1 MSHHDTYVIPEKTSI
16 SKDSCSADLA
26 ASDALAR
33 NDAGTC
39 AQDWHKSDTDHSGIV
54 HGSDMEN
61 PGALAGATGVKD
73 IVESIYFSLIYIT
86 VPRINSTLFCGVA
99 A

>member
-1 MSHHDTYVIPEKTSI
+1 
-16 SKDSCSADLA
+16 
-26 ASDALAR
+26 
-33 NDAGTC
+33 
-39 AQDWHKSDTDHSGIV
+39 
-54 HGSDMEN
+54 MEN